1 MRVLLVLDHPRTLAS
16 AGNVP
21 HRRGFAAAVAAA
33 AVRGATAAGHEVDV
47 TGLASDGFSPAMTR
61 EDPVARRQGA
71 VVDPLVDD
79 HQRRLPA
86 ADHLVFAFPVWWEA
100 MPAATKGFLDRVL
113 AEGVVFAERPGAGGT
128 RSTT

>member
-21 HRRGFAAAVAAA
+21 YRRGFAAVVAAA

-61 EDPVARRQGA
+61 EDPVARRQSA
-71 VVDPLVDD
+71 AVDPLVDD

-86 ADHLVFAFPVWWEA
+86 ADHLVFAFPVWREA
-100 MPAATKGFLDRVL
+100 MPAAKGFLDRVL
-113 AEGVVFAERPGAGGT
+113 TEGVVFAERPGAGGT
-128 RSTT
+128 CSTT